1 VYASLYLAHHIFGA
15 PLPPDQV
22 WRHFAGVTPP
32 ALRAWLAQHGPPDVL
47 TSDYRRIQKGKDYQL
62 TFMAAGSTAERLG
75 IIRFAAAPPVEQLMV
90 KYHFR
95 QRWLGAFYYPRYV
108 MERLGAYGRGVWN
121 AVLYK

>member
-1 VYASLYLAHHIFGA
+1 
-15 PLPPDQV
+15 
-22 WRHFAGVTPP
+22 
-32 ALRAWLAQHGPPDVL
+32 VL